1 MNKLLTIKNYKIE
14 DLNLF
19 LIALIPIALL
29 AGSLLSNSIIILI
42 GILFLLD
49 LLVRKNNYL
58 LKDNN
63 FYFLIIIY
71 LYIVLNSFFISE
83 NPESPL
89 KAIGLLRFI
98 ILAYAI
104 SFYFKKFEKKIIKI
118 WSVIFIIVSID
129 ILIEY
134 FFGKNSLG
142 FSSQYETRIASFT
155 GDELKIGGFYFG
167 FIFICL
173 SFFQKKKIQFYS
185 LMIIFFLIALM
196 IGERS
201 NFIKIFIM
209 YLFFIVFFWKY
220 SWPKKILLMITVVLV
235 TSFIVVNNMSLFNKY
250 FNQIFEKTKNI
261 ETNNDSNIFS
271 LPIKFKEL
279 RHFAHYDFAI
289 EMFKKNKLVGSGFKD
304 FRIESYSSSDPDK
317 IYSHGSTH
325 PHQTHFEILAE
336 LGLIGY
342 FLIILNIIL
351 IIIKNIR
358 DKESTFITKS
368 GILFLIATF
377 MPILPSGS
385 FFTSY
390 VATIFWINYSFLI
403 RKQ

>member
-173 SFFQKKKIQFYS
+173 SFFQKKKNPILFSNDY
-185 LMIIFFLIALM
+185 FFLNSVNDR
-196 IGERS
+196 GE
-201 NFIKIFIM
+201 
-209 YLFFIVFFWKY
+209 
-220 SWPKKILLMITVVLV
+220 
-235 TSFIVVNNMSLFNKY
+235 
-250 FNQIFEKTKNI
+250 
-261 ETNNDSNIFS
+261 
-271 LPIKFKEL
+271 IKF
-279 RHFAHYDFAI
+279 Y
-289 EMFKKNKLVGSGFKD
+289 
-304 FRIESYSSSDPDK
+304 
-317 IYSHGSTH
+317 
-325 PHQTHFEILAE
+325 
-336 LGLIGY
+336 
-342 FLIILNIIL
+342 
-351 IIIKNIR
+351 
-358 DKESTFITKS
+358 
-368 GILFLIATF
+368 
-377 MPILPSGS
+377 
-385 FFTSY
+385 
-390 VATIFWINYSFLI
+390 
-403 RKQ
+403 